1 LFTEEEGDIALIES
15 LLEWM
20 HRSRSDY
27 TNTLRLL
34 DPEKGSAANPTWH
47 ADWSVRLGRQ
57 SQTPEEVRQQ
67 MRLYNPVVIPR
78 NHKVEEALEA
88 ATSAGDYGPMHRLL
102 AAVASPFEDGAVQ
115 DGYRE
120 ASPNGSEGYQTF
132 CGT

>member
-1 LFTEEEGDIALIES
+1 MALIES

-20 HRSRSDY
+20 HSSRSDY

-34 DPEKGSAANPTWH
+34 DPEKAFTANPTWH
-47 ADWSVRLGRQ
+47 ADWNVRLGRQ

-67 MRLYNPVVIPR
+67 MRRHNPVVIPR

-102 AAVASPFEDGAVQ
+102 AALANPFEDGPVKE
-115 DGYRE
+115 GYQE
-120 ASPNGSEGYQTF
+120 PSPNGSEGYQTF

>member
-1 LFTEEEGDIALIES
+1 
-15 LLEWM
+15 M

-34 DPEKGSAANPTWH
+34 DSEKVSIANPTWH

-67 MRLYNPVVIPR
+67 MRRHNPVVIPR
-78 NHKVEEALEA
+78 NHKVEEVLEA

-102 AAVASPFEDGAVQ
+102 AAVANPFEDGVVK

-120 ASPNGSEGYQTF
+120 PSPKGSEGYQTF